1 MQGYLHGTLHTAL
14 REQAISGV
22 DSIPD
27 NGFIVH
33 LVDDNLLE
41 QAVYSKKYFR
51 EIYSSFVMQYRKDLI
66 ATPQGNKK
74 WVISSPSNK
83 L

>member
-1 MQGYLHGTLHTAL
+1 LTAYL
-14 REQAISGV
+14 
-22 DSIPD
+22 D

-41 QAVYSKKYFR
+41 QAVYNKKYFR

-74 WVISSPSNK
+74 WVISSPNK